1 MTLRFKLAK
10 MYIAMSSLMRS
21 TLDKIGIAA
30 SSICA
35 LHCALAPILI
45 TVAPLIGLGFIFEE
59 RFETIFILA
68 SLGIAFL
75 SLVWGFYKSHRKFE
89 PLYLLLLGASLIGIS
104 RMETPFS
111 FLPEPLLMACGGL
124 SIAISHYI
132 NLKLCNHCSSCDSDK
147 H

>member
-1 MTLRFKLAK
+1 
-10 MYIAMSSLMRS
+10 MYIKMASLIRT

-35 LHCALAPILI
+35 LHCALAPLLI
-45 TVAPLIGLGFIFEE
+45 TIAPLVGLGFVFEE
-59 RFETIFILA
+59 RFETIFILS

-89 PLYLLLLGASLIGIS
+89 PFYLLLLGTSLIVIS
-104 RMETPFS
+104 RMETPLS
-111 FLPEPLLMACGGL
+111 FLPEPLLMFCGGL

-132 NLKLCNHCSSCDSDK
+132 NLKLCNHCKTCE